1 MWNKKI
7 WIILNILKKK
17 NDFFG
22 IIELSS
28 MQIEN
33 YLLSM
38 ISSNLQLRGNQV
50 MKFVIFI
57 VFRKIR
63 VLLSRLQ
70 G

>member
-1 MWNKKI
+1 MDYTEYTKK
-7 WIILNILKKK
+7 KKK

-50 MKFVIFI
+50 IKFVIFI

-63 VLLSRLQ
+63 VLFSRLQ